1 MIAHLHSL
9 HSTRHE
15 TPEIRDQTLWVP
27 GWEERKAEVSVIQL
41 CGLSAIPWTV
51 VRPAPASMGFS
62 RQEYWSGWPFP
73 SPGDLPDPGS
83 EPGSP
88 ALQAD
93 ALLSEPFSISI
104 NISFE
109 ILVQP
114 YLYSTV

>member
-88 ALQAD
+88 ALQVD
-93 ALLSEPFSISI
+93 SSLSEPPG
-104 NISFE
+104 E
-109 ILVQP
+109 PAGLK
-114 YLYSTV
+114 TT